1 MNKQIID
8 TLSQQLNLY
17 RKDKSK
23 KWKAIA
29 LQKAINSIKDLDFE
43 IKSSADVK
51 GVKGVGKGMLE
62 RIDEI
67 LGTGTL
73 EDLATE
79 TINIDLLN
87 KFKAVTGV
95 GDVKAEQWIKAGFKS
110 INDVL
115 AAVGNGKLEVTHHIQ
130 VGLRYYKDFQE
141 RIPRSEI
148 QRIEKIF
155 SKILAGFNINLTYH
169 ICGSYRRGCT
179 DSGDVDII
187 VTDPNAT
194 GDIHR
199 NKYLTGI
206 VEACKS
212 VGFIVDDLTTLGE
225 KKYMGVCRL
234 PGSVRRKFPRTFWQN
249 DKAFPATLP
258 WQGLPQWPPGCCAPQ
273 PVFSPGPY
281 YSFFRGYFL
290 YSNTNILTQTAVIL
304 NQELYYNNRRLTL
317 GRPVF
322 HKSAPGTTRPFF
334 ANPGCTGNGR

>member
-29 LQKAINSIKDLDFE
+29 LQKAINSIKGLDFE
-43 IKSSADVK
+43 VKSSADVK
-51 GVKGVGKGMLE
+51 GVKGIGKGMLD

-67 LGTGTL
+67 LSTGTL
-73 EDLATE
+73 EDLAAE
-79 TINIDLLN
+79 SINIDLLN

-95 GDVKAEQWIKAGFKS
+95 GDVKAEQWIKDGFKS

-115 AAVGNGKLEVTHHIQ
+115 VAVASGKLEVTHHIQ
-130 VGLRYYKDFQE
+130 VGLKYYKDFQE

-148 QRIEKIF
+148 EGIEKF
-155 SKILAGFNINLTYH
+155 FGKILVGFNRKLTYH

-187 VTDPNAT
+187 ITEPNAT
-194 GDIHR
+194 DDIHG

-212 VGFIVDDLTTLGE
+212 AGFIVDDLTTLGE
-225 KKYMGVCRL
+225 KKYMGVCKVDPNGKARRIDIRCFNYGEYYAAL
-234 PGSVRRKFPRTFWQN
+234 LYFTGSKNFNVLVRQ
-249 DKAFPATLP
+249 KANVLGYSLNEY
-258 WQGLPQWPPGCCAPQ
+258 GLITKSTGELHPLKSEEEL
-273 PVFSPGPY
+273 FK
-281 YSFFRGYFL
+281 
-290 YSNTNILTQTAVIL
+290 IL
-304 NQELYYNNRRLTL
+304 NIPYLSPTERD
-317 GRPVF
+317 F
-322 HKSAPGTTRPFF
+322 
-334 ANPGCTGNGR
+334 